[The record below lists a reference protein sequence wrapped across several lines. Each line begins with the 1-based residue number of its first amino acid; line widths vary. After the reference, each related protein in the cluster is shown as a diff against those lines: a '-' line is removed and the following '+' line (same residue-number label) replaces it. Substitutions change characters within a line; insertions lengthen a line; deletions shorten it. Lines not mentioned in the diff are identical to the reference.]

1 MTKKKIIDKL
11 PNPQGRKMVLDYTR
25 IARCADRF
33 AATADSPRRIRE
45 TADFRRAREPEKQ
58 PGYRN
63 LFGGRADDRQLFCPE
78 PFLCRLQRT
87 FPALVAA
94 LTSTEDMR
102 FYSHSG
108 IDFISLARVAVKTMA
123 LRQPQSGRRQH
134 DYAAVGQKSL
144 PARYG
149 RLRQPGFEGFQT
161 GDLEAERV
169 DYGRDAGV

>member
-1 MTKKKIIDKL
+1 
-11 PNPQGRKMVLDYTR
+11 MVLDYTR

-45 TADFRRAREPEKQ
+45 TAYFRRAREPEKQ

-63 LFGGRADDRQLFCPE
+63 LFGGRADDRQFFRPE

-87 FPALVAA
+87 FPGTGGGPDVDRRHAFL
-94 LTSTEDMR
+94 LPFRDR
-102 FYSHSG
+102 FHFAG
-108 IDFISLARVAVKTMA
+108 PRGRQDDGA
-123 LRQPQSGRRQH
+123 RQPQSGRRQH